1 MQRIQILRFL
11 ALLSV
16 SALFCAPSFGVSSA
30 DEALQ
35 SRLSPVPDA
44 EHPCERV
51 PQETNEI
58 TPLQLTLER
67 AYMQNAEL
75 DAARAG
81 LRATDEDV
89 AQAEAEWRPSLSVEG
104 SQGYEQHY
112 PINRGIN
119 NIKGHTNTLQYRAT
133 LSQNIYKGGG
143 TVAKIGETE
152 SNVVAGKAGLFITE
166 QQTLFDA
173 VKSHT
178 AVTTNAEILGY
189 QHDKENF
196 MKKLLEHTQ
205 ARYEVGEVSRT
216 DVAASEGEYEG
227 AQAAVSEA
235 IGNLESAKATYG
247 RVIGNPP
254 GKLNHPNVILE
265 LPKCYKEALEAA
277 KARNPRIRQALFQ
290 LEAAEYVVDEKI
302 ATLLPEVNLQGTA
315 GNDRR
320 SGTTIASPPA
330 HPKRT
335 NLGFEAVVTVPI
347 YRQGIPSSQIRQ
359 AYQLVAQKKVE
370 LVSAQRQV
378 VESVRTAWEN
388 LIAAQNS
395 VKSLLV
401 EVKAQELAVEGA
413 LEEYNVGVKSI
424 VDVIFLQQ
432 KLTDSQTNLARAR
445 EQLVLA
451 TYGVLQSMGRLT
463 ACELRLR
470 VKYYDPDAYYNEY
483 KDAWI
488 KFWQDEDWRYV
499 KDECVR

>member
-1 MQRIQILRFL
+1 MQNAQFFRFL
-11 ALLSV
+11 TVLSISIFF
-16 SALFCAPSFGVSSA
+16 SAASFAVSSS

-35 SRLSPVPDA
+35 SRLSSAPDA

-67 AYMQNAEL
+67 AYMQNADL
-75 DAARAG
+75 DAARAS

-89 AQAEAEWRPSLSVEG
+89 AQAEADWRPSLSVQG
-104 SQGYEQHY
+104 SQSYEQHY
-112 PINRGIN
+112 PINGRIN
-119 NIKGHTNTLQYRAT
+119 DRKGHANTLQYTAT

-143 TVAKIGETE
+143 TAAKIGETE
-152 SNVVAGKAGLFITE
+152 SNVVAGKAGLFTTE

-173 VKSHT
+173 VKAHT
-178 AVTTNAEILGY
+178 AVITNTEILGY

-196 MKKLLEHTQ
+196 TKKLLEHTQ

-235 IGNLESAKATYG
+235 IGDLESAKATYG
-247 RVIGNPP
+247 RVIGSPP
-254 GKLNHPNVILE
+254 GKLSQPNALLE
-265 LPKCYKEALEAA
+265 LPKCYKDALEVA
-277 KARNPRIRQALFQ
+277 KTRNPRITQARFQ

-302 ATLLPEVNLQGTA
+302 ATLLPVVNLEGNV

-320 SGTTIASPPA
+320 SGTAFANPA

-335 NLGFEAVVTVPI
+335 NLGFAATVNVPI
-347 YRQGIPSSQIRQ
+347 YQQGIPNSQIRQ

-370 LVSAQRQV
+370 LVSVQRQV
-378 VESVRTAWEN
+378 VESARTTWEN
-388 LIAAQNS
+388 LIAAQNA
-395 VKSLLV
+395 VKSLIV
-401 EVKAQELAVEGA
+401 EVKARELAVEGA
-413 LEEYNVGVKSI
+413 LEEYNVGVKSV

-432 KLTDSQTNLARAR
+432 KLTDSQINLARAR

-451 TYGVLQSMGRLT
+451 TYGVLQAMGRLT

-499 KDECVR
+499 KDECVK